1 VTDSFD
7 LGPGL
12 VIVTVCGGISVSNTN
27 GVTDAGPEANVGGVV
42 EARAGGAEARVSEAG
57 AEARAGGAVAR
68 SGSGSTTSRQE
79 TFSFSKQTRNQVD
92 TNCVIRTNTNQRNT
106 NIVDT
111 NQRDINQEDIIHLL
125 DANGAQ
131 VAGNLANETG
141 SPEGSQAV
149 QTKAGRHAL
158 DVQVDGPWTIK
169 LEQPRTSSAP
179 QTTRFS
185 GNKTATNLFKL
196 SRGPKRFE
204 MTHRGNGKFTVH
216 LLDKNGAKVGG
227 SLANAKGLFKGSKL
241 VRVPRDDVYLLQVEA
256 NGPWS
261 IRVR

>member
-1 VTDSFD
+1 
-7 LGPGL
+7 
-12 VIVTVCGGISVSNTN
+12 
-27 GVTDAGPEANVGGVV
+27 
-42 EARAGGAEARVSEAG
+42 
-57 AEARAGGAVAR
+57 
-68 SGSGSTTSRQE
+68 
-79 TFSFSKQTRNQVD
+79 VD

-149 QTKAGRHAL
+149 ETKAGRHAL
-158 DVQVDGPWTIK
+158 NVQVDGPWTIK

-185 GNKTATNLFKL
+185 GDHKTATNLFEL

-204 MTHRGNGKFTVH
+204 MTHRGSGKFNVH

-227 SLANAKGLFKGSKL
+227 SLANAKGLFKGSKS